1 MIRTLRFATKLFVT
15 FIVFGAITFFG
26 VVPPPASAQ
35 VETFTPVTREMLLDP
50 SPNDWL
56 MYSRT
61 YDSHRFS
68 PLDQINRQNAGRL
81 RMVWVRG
88 MSPGIHE
95 HIPLVYRGVMYV
107 ANPDAVI
114 QALDATN
121 GDLIWEYRRKL
132 PGDLGILLTILES
145 PGLWPSTRT
154 LFSTLRQMVSC
165 WPGCPHG

>member
-1 MIRTLRFATKLFVT
+1 MMRTVLFVRKLSGTKLSGTKSLVTKLFVV
-15 FIVFGAITFFG
+15 FIVFAAITLFG
-26 VVPPPASAQ
+26 VATPAALAQ
-35 VETFTPVTREMLLDP
+35 VENFAPVTREMLLDP

-68 PLDQINRQNAGRL
+68 PLDQINRQNAARL

-95 HIPLVYRGVMYV
+95 HIPLVYRGVMYI

-114 QALDATN
+114 QLWMPPPAT
-121 GDLIWEYRRKL
+121 
-132 PGDLGILLTILES
+132 
-145 PGLWPSTRT
+145 
-154 LFSTLRQMVSC
+154 
-165 WPGCPHG
+165 

>member
-1 MIRTLRFATKLFVT
+1 MMRTVSFVTKLSVTKMFVTKLFVT
-15 FIVFGAITFFG
+15 KVFVTKVSVAFIVFAAITLFG
-26 VVPPPASAQ
+26 VATPAALAQ
-35 VETFTPVTREMLLDP
+35 VENFAPVTREMLLDP

-68 PLDQINRQNAGRL
+68 PLDQINRQNAARL

-114 QALDATN
+114 QAL
-121 GDLIWEYRRKL
+121 
-132 PGDLGILLTILES
+132 
-145 PGLWPSTRT
+145 
-154 LFSTLRQMVSC
+154 
-165 WPGCPHG
+165 